1 MISIVIVS
9 GLSGSGKSTA
19 IKALED
25 TGYFCVDNLPP
36 TLVPKFIEL
45 CSTSAERITKIA
57 FVIDVREGIFLERAP
72 EVIKELKEEGYTV
85 ELVFLESSNEALV
98 KRYKETRRK
107 HPLSPEGNILEGIA
121 REREMLKEI
130 KNLSDHIID
139 TSLLNTH
146 QLREIIQDKFGK
158 TDSHRLSL
166 NFLSFGYKYG
176 LPYDADVV
184 IDVRFLPSPH
194 FVEGLKNLTGLD
206 KEVREYVLKNEDTIK
221 FIEKIVDLLK
231 FLIPKY
237 QKEGKSY
244 LTIAIGCTGGKHRSA
259 VIVNEIAERF
269 KHLSPNIWHRDISK
283 G

>member
-45 CSTSAERITKIA
+45 CNTSAERITKIA